1 MNSLI
6 QQALKNHGISPT
18 VDIDPGATI
27 VSLFEQAV
35 AEFGPSPAFSSLGH
49 TLSFTDTYQRALQ
62 FASYLQQHTGLKPG
76 DRIAIQLP
84 NLIQYPVALYGAM
97 MAGMV
102 VVNTNPLYTPRELEH
117 QLNDSGA
124 KAIVI
129 LANLGK
135 TLESVIANTAV
146 ETTIVTELADLHPLG
161 PRLMTNLGAKY
172 LKKMVPSLNIP
183 NAIGFRKALSLGDT
197 AAFKPAALEHKEL
210 AILQYTGGT
219 TGVAKGAMLS
229 HRNLVSNLTQCL
241 EMFNGF
247 GLVKQGE
254 VMVSPLPLYHIYTFT
269 MGMLLLVTGN
279 HTVLIPN
286 PKDTN
291 ALIADIK
298 RYPLTAFCGIN
309 TLFVSLCNHPS
320 FSEADFSTLK
330 MTMSGGMAL
339 TADAARQWQSITGS
353 EVYQG
358 YGLTETSP
366 VVSANPGSGNQV
378 NTIGM
383 AVPST
388 QIKMVDEKGH
398 AVPVGERGELAVK
411 GPQVMEG
418 YWQRPEATAEVID
431 DEGWFYTG
439 DIALMQEDGFMRI
452 VDRKKD
458 MIIVSGFNVYPN
470 ELEDVIS
477 QHPDVV
483 ECAAV
488 GVPDD
493 KTGEAIKIFA
503 VLANP
508 ISKEALVTYCRDNLT
523 AYKVPKHFEF
533 LDDLPKSTV
542 GKILRKDLR

>member
-1 MNSLI
+1 MNTLI
-6 QQALKNHGISPT
+6 QQALEKHGISPSIE
-18 VDIDPGATI
+18 VDPEATI

-49 TLSFTDTYQRALQ
+49 TLSFTETYQYALQ
-62 FASYLQQHTGLKPG
+62 FASYLQQHTALEPG

-135 TLESVIANTAV
+135 TLESIVANTGV
-146 ETTIVTELADLHPLG
+146 NTVIITELADLHPLG
-161 PRLMTNLGAKY
+161 RRLYTNLGAKY
-172 LKKMVPSLNIP
+172 LKKMVPSLTIP
-183 NAIGFRKALSLGDT
+183 NAISYRKALSLGDT
-197 AAFKPAALEHKEL
+197 AAFKPAALEQKQL

-229 HRNLVSNLTQCL
+229 HRNLVSNVMQSL
-241 EMFNGF
+241 EMFSGF
-247 GLVKQGE
+247 GLENAGE
-254 VMVSPLPLYHIYTFT
+254 TMISPLPLYHIYTFT

-286 PKDTN
+286 PKDTD
-291 ALIADIK
+291 ALIADVK
-298 RYPLTAFCGIN
+298 RYPMTAFCGIN

-320 FSEADFSTLK
+320 FSDADFSTLK

-339 TADAARQWQSITGS
+339 TGDAAKQWQTITGS
-353 EVYQG
+353 DVFQG

-378 NTIGM
+378 NTIGI

-388 QIKMVDEKGH
+388 QIKMVDEQGQTV
-398 AVPVGERGELAVK
+398 AVGERGELAVK

-418 YWQRPEATAEVID
+418 YWQRPEASAEVID

-439 DIALMQEDGFMRI
+439 DIALMQDDGFMRI

-508 ISKEALVTYCRDNLT
+508 ISEKELIAYCRDNLT

-533 LDDLPKSTV
+533 RDDLPKSTV

>member
-1 MNSLI
+1 MNSVI
-6 QQALKNHGISPT
+6 EQALIKQGIEPT
-18 VDIDPGATI
+18 IEIDPNANL

-35 AEFGPSPAFSSLGH
+35 ANYGASPAFSSLGQ
-49 TLSFTDTYQRALQ
+49 TLTFDEVYQCSLQ
-62 FASYLQQHTGLKPG
+62 FASYLQQQTGLQPG

-97 MAGMV
+97 MAGLV

-124 KAIVI
+124 KAIVV

-135 TLESVIANTAV
+135 TLEAAIANTKV
-146 ETTIVTELADLHPLG
+146 ETVIVTELADLHSIGSRFLI
-161 PRLMTNLGAKY
+161 NWGAKY
-172 LKKMVPSLNIP
+172 LKRMVPSLNVP
-183 NAIGFRKALSLGDT
+183 NAMSFRKALRLAD
-197 AAFKPAALEHKEL
+197 AQAFKPVTIEQQQL
-210 AILQYTGGT
+210 AVLQYTGGT

-229 HRNLVSNLTQCL
+229 HRNLVSNVAQCQAI
-241 EMFNGF
+241 FSGF
-247 GLVKQGE
+247 GLDNQDE
-254 VMVSPLPLYHIYTFT
+254 TMISPLPLYHIYTFT
-269 MGMLLLVTGN
+269 ITNLLLMTGN

-286 PKDTN
+286 PRDIQ
-291 ALIADIK
+291 ALIADVK
-298 RYPLTAFCGIN
+298 RYPMTLFCGIN
-309 TLFVSLCNHPS
+309 TLFVTLCNQSS
-320 FSEADFSTLK
+320 FREADFSNLK

-339 TADAARQWQSITGS
+339 TADAAKQWQAITGKDIF
-353 EVYQG
+353 QG

-366 VVSANPGSGNQV
+366 VVSANPATGNQV
-378 NTIGM
+378 NTIGL

-388 QIKMVDEKGH
+388 EIKLVDEQGQ
-398 AVPVGERGELAVK
+398 AVAMGERGELCVR
-411 GPQVMEG
+411 GPQVMAG

-431 DEGWFYTG
+431 ADGWFSTG
-439 DIALMQEDGFMRI
+439 DIAIMQDDGYLRI

-488 GVPDD
+488 GIPDEQ
-493 KTGEAIKIFA
+493 TGEVIKIFLVA
-503 VLANP
+503 ANP
-508 ISKEALVTYCRDNLT
+508 VTEADLIAYCKQRLT
-523 AYKVPKHFEF
+523 GYKVPRRFEF
-533 LDDLPKSTV
+533 RDDLPKSNV